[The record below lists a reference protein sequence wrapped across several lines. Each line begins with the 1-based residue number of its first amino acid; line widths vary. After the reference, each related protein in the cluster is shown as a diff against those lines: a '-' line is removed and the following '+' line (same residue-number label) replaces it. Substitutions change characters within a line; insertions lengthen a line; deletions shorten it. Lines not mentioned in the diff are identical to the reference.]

1 MSSAT
6 CPSCGS
12 AACDLFYEVDAV
24 PTNSCLLVPDRE
36 AALRFPTGDI
46 RLRFCRRC
54 GFIFNAAYR
63 PELTTYSEAYEETQ
77 GFSPTFNVFNRDLA
91 ERRSEEHTSELQS
104 LMRISYAV
112 FCLKKKKKKN

>member
-1 MSSAT
+1 MSSAP

-12 AACDLFYEVDAV
+12 SACDLFYEVDAV

-54 GFIFNAAYR
+54 GFIFNAAFR

-77 GFSPTFNVFNRDLA
+77 SFSPTFNVFNRDLA
-91 ERRSEEHTSELQS
+91 ERLIERYGLRDRDKIGRASCRERVCQ
-104 LMRISYAV
+104 YV
-112 FCLKKKKKKN
+112 